1 MTISPI
7 SYSSYQNSIN
17 VRKNLKNNPQ
27 ISENQVAF
35 KGLEKIATK
44 KTQEAITKNSSKIF
58 VALAGILGITTLQ
71 IKIANKKAQKEK
83 EVLKAKTIKELSEE
97 EYAETKIFGHYPNEW
112 VGKEYYYHYNQAT
125 CEGIAE
131 FIDDSTVFHALRTV
145 LDPSSHEDVP
155 IRNLTKDEVIEL
167 GNAIKLHGIG
177 LFISYDCNYDRRSNK
192 GAEIINQWKTG
203 ESLEDTIN
211 KIEKTKE
218 APLGTVNVAQQNP
231 GITLRLATAN
241 SKEDFVPICGEI
253 KASKPVNIEKI
264 KQQIMNVYDKEIDFT
279 KFDYTNSESHIKNL
293 TKLSSVPSSSFS
305 RIIDNGYFYSEDG
318 LLAIEIASKYFKLQP
333 EQRDFVSPL
342 CLVLSEFTPREII
355 VLEKRGLLNAKTN
368 ILQERLHTITK
379 MSDKEY
385 EAFVIKTQNSIK
397 STGKSYEYLKQELFS
412 LIKQTVSDT
421 YYLELAERYLGAEES
436 VVAQIEM
443 LKFIKNTPLKLDKHD
458 LLPFLSKININNS
471 NNVKNVLD
479 ILLTKPNL
487 KSHQL
492 NSIISLTNNYTEKI
506 LIELLAI
513 TDLPV
518 NKIIEICGH
527 NNDFVNGK
535 LSKEIIIEKINND
548 PYIKTIRAIKDT
560 TVELRPSNTNITTL
574 DPTNIEASSLAL
586 VHMTKYEPENGMI
599 LSTRDKL
606 GGSRNSVHFTLNHA
620 VTAHRAGDWDDFAT
634 AIIMP
639 YSSTVKTNSPGKF
652 IEGMPNDLYTNGSV
666 KIPEGSVIVKQN
678 KSLQEGI
685 VKIVEHPTIKG
696 VKLIETSMLPHD
708 LVPTILNKMG
718 YASIQGDAPLGL
730 FNYGAKNGNSV
741 DDVMQNFEAWN
752 DFCKTQGLKPAKH
765 TNTPG
770 ALAEAL
776 IEDVGKLNANESW
789 IVESG
794 REKTNYK
801 KSILNDIEVLKK
813 WQTKGYFIS
822 YDIDAFAKI
831 IEESATPRQA
841 LMRMQKELNIHPT
854 IDYKTFYECSL
865 DHSLNIY
872 EEWLIA
878 VEDPIALR
886 KYVIDKELH

>member
-1 MTISPI
+1 MAP
-7 SYSSYQNSIN
+7 
-17 VRKNLKNNPQ
+17 
-27 ISENQVAF
+27 
-35 KGLEKIATK
+35 
-44 KTQEAITKNSSKIF
+44 
-58 VALAGILGITTLQ
+58 AGILGITTLQ

-83 EVLKAKTIKELSEE
+83 EALKAKTIKELSEE

-112 VGKEYYYHYNQAT
+112 VGKEYYYRYNQAT

-241 SKEDFVPICGEI
+241 SREDFVI
-253 KASKPVNIEKI
+253 KA
-264 KQQIMNVYDKEIDFT
+264 
-279 KFDYTNSESHIKNL
+279 
-293 TKLSSVPSSSFS
+293 
-305 RIIDNGYFYSEDG
+305 
-318 LLAIEIASKYFKLQP
+318 
-333 EQRDFVSPL
+333 
-342 CLVLSEFTPREII
+342 
-355 VLEKRGLLNAKTN
+355 
-368 ILQERLHTITK
+368 
-379 MSDKEY
+379 
-385 EAFVIKTQNSIK
+385 QNSIK
-397 STGKSYEYLKQELFS
+397 STGKSYEDLKQELFS
-412 LIKQTVSDT
+412 LLKQTVSNR
-421 YYLELAERYLGAEES
+421 YYLELAERSLGAEES
-436 VVAQIEM
+436 VVVQIEM
-443 LKFIKNTPLKLDKHD
+443 LKFIENTPLKLDNYD
-458 LLPFLSKININNS
+458 LTSFLSKININNS

-487 KSHQL
+487 KPHQL

-527 NNDFVNGK
+527 NTDFVNGK

-586 VHMTKYEPENGMI
+586 VHMTKYEPESGMI

-752 DFCKTQGLKPAKH
+752 DFCKTQGLKPVRH
-765 TNTPG
+765 TSTPG

-801 KSILNDIEVLKK
+801 KSILIDIEVLKK

-886 KYVIDKELH
+886 KYVIDNELH